1 MRIHIKKLKI
11 GDVLKNDI
19 FNRQGLHVLA
29 KKTKIRLEDIELL
42 NKHSIKFVDVEGN
55 VEDRIAREVF
65 NGTERP
71 LRVKPNYDKSLREY
85 QAFFLEAVISGE
97 FDRSKMEWTLMPL
110 LEQLDEQKDVLTLLF
125 SFQKE
130 DETIY
135 NHSLQ
140 VGLLSYYIA
149 EWLGYPKSERFEIS
163 KAGYLHDIGKSRV
176 RLSIRNRVGQLND
189 EEEKELQKHT
199 AAGYQIICKS
209 LKDNTTALV
218 ALQHHEREDGTGY
231 PLGLQKDKIHPYAQI
246 VAVANEFISKTF
258 VSAEQPRRNFSIVLQ
273 EIYELGFGKLNEKP
287 VQALIHNILPNMIGK
302 KVLLSN
308 GDIGEIILNNPMDF
322 FRPLVKVKEAFI
334 DLSKERSLNIQEIIV

>member
-11 GDVLKNDI
+11 GDVLKTDI

-29 KKTKIRLEDIELL
+29 KKTKIRLEDIALL
-42 NKHSIKFVDVEGN
+42 NKHSIKFVDVEGS

-85 QAFFLEAVISGE
+85 QAFFLEAIISGE
-97 FDRSKMEWTLMPL
+97 IDRSKMEWTLMPL

-149 EWLGYPKSERFEIS
+149 EWLGYPKSERFEICR
-163 KAGYLHDIGKSRV
+163 AGYLHDIGKSRV
-176 RLSIRNRVGQLND
+176 RLSIRNRVGHLND

-199 AAGYQIICKS
+199 SAGYQIIRNS
-209 LKDNTTALV
+209 LRDDTAALV

-231 PLGLQKDKIHPYAQI
+231 PLGVHKEKIHPYAQI

-258 VSAEQPRRNFSIVLQ
+258 VSAEQPKRNFSTVLQ
-273 EIYELGFGKLNEKP
+273 EMYELGFGKLNEKP
-287 VQALIHNILPNMIGK
+287 VQALIHNLLPNMIGK
-302 KVLLSN
+302 KVQLSN
-308 GDIGEIILNNPMDF
+308 GHIGEIILNNPMDF
-322 FRPLVKVKEAFI
+322 FRPLVKVKDAFI
-334 DLSKERSLNIQEIIV
+334 DLSKERSLDIREIIV

>member
-1 MRIHIKKLKI
+1 MKI
-11 GDVLKNDI
+11 GDVLKTDI

-29 KKTKIRLEDIELL
+29 KKTKIRLEDIALL
-42 NKHSIKFVDVEGN
+42 NKHSIKFVDVEGS

-85 QAFFLEAVISGE
+85 QAFFLEAIISGE
-97 FDRSKMEWTLMPL
+97 IDRSKMEWTLMPL

-149 EWLGYPKSERFEIS
+149 EWLGYPKSERFEICR
-163 KAGYLHDIGKSRV
+163 AGYLHDIGKSRV
-176 RLSIRNRVGQLND
+176 RLSIRNRVGHLND

-199 AAGYQIICKS
+199 SAGYQIIRNS
-209 LKDNTTALV
+209 LRDDTAALV

-231 PLGLQKDKIHPYAQI
+231 PLGVHKEKIHPYAQI

-258 VSAEQPRRNFSIVLQ
+258 VSAEQPKRNFSTVLQ
-273 EIYELGFGKLNEKP
+273 EMYELGFGKLNEKP
-287 VQALIHNILPNMIGK
+287 VQALIHNLLPNMIGK
-302 KVLLSN
+302 KVQLSN
-308 GDIGEIILNNPMDF
+308 GHIGEIILNNPMDF
-322 FRPLVKVKEAFI
+322 FRPLVKVKDAFI
-334 DLSKERSLNIQEIIV
+334 DLSKERSLDIREIIV